1 MKATHFTA
9 LLSEI
14 VASLGCAAALR
25 SAIRVK
31 QPRTYPQ
38 NQTKAG
44 AVTHLVSTPVPQGR
58 DGHPHQHPWPGKVG
72 VNRVPENVESV
83 FPWQAAAAVL
93 LAGAG
98 NGIKVFCL
106 QTFQTANFNKA

>member
-1 MKATHFTA
+1 
-9 LLSEI
+9 
-14 VASLGCAAALR
+14 
-25 SAIRVK
+25 
-31 QPRTYPQ
+31 
-38 NQTKAG
+38 
-44 AVTHLVSTPVPQGR
+44 
-58 DGHPHQHPWPGKVG
+58 
-72 VNRVPENVESV
+72 VESV